1 MNNFDIDT
9 KELYNLGSDIMRL
22 SNELNEE
29 FEELF
34 KRLININT
42 ITGEW
47 IGESANRYTA
57 KAKLEKTEYIKFK
70 NSIYNYGKS
79 LCDIATEYE
88 NASAKVGA

>member
-29 FEELF
+29 FEGLF
-34 KRLININT
+34 NRLAGMSKK
-42 ITGEW
+42 TGEW
-47 IGESANRYTA
+47 VGDSANSYIDKT
-57 KAKLEKTEYIKFK
+57 KIEKSDYIKYK
-70 NSIYNYGKS
+70 NSLYNYGKT

-88 NASAKVGA
+88 TNISKVGV